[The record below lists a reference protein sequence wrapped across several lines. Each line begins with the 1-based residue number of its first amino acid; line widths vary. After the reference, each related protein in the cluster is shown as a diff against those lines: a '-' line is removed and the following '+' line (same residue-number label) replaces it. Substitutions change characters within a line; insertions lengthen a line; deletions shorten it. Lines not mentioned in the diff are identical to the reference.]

1 MLKDRVKILRTDYE
15 TGSFIGHG
23 EDVAFEIPKNLTHLK
38 YRTLKQY
45 PNYDGIY
52 RQVPIQWL
60 VHQHDYEM
68 LSQAHKNGSIDIL
81 IKLGQRKVCVRV
93 QGKGHGSG
101 LQGLGKALH
110 DKVQKELLEKYCQV
124 VDVNYFNCKELF
136 KDRLTEQSTKEL
148 ENEFSTAKVEMPT
161 A

>member
-1 MLKDRVKILRTDYE
+1 MRTDYE
-15 TGSFIGHG
+15 TNNLVGHG
-23 EDVAFEIPKNLTHLK
+23 EDVAFEILKNLTHLK
-38 YRTLKQY
+38 YRTLKQF

-81 IKLGQRKVCVRV
+81 INLNQRKVCVRI

-101 LQGLGKALH
+101 LKGLGKAQH
-110 DKVQKELLEKYCQV
+110 DKLQKELLEKYCQV
-124 VDVNYFNCKELF
+124 VDVNYFNSYF
-136 KDRLTEQSTKEL
+136 
-148 ENEFSTAKVEMPT
+148 FFPI
-161 A
+161 